1 MYMRASDEP
10 SEETP
15 TPPNQSTVI
24 LLLGT
29 IADTTWRMFVPTI
42 TGIVGGYMLD
52 ESLGTKPWLF
62 AGGTILGCIVA
73 GLLIKQQL
81 QKKI

>member
-1 MYMRASDEP
+1 
-10 SEETP
+10 
-15 TPPNQSTVI
+15 
-24 LLLGT
+24 
-29 IADTTWRMFVPTI
+29 MFVPTI

-52 ESLGTKPWLF
+52 ESLGTKTMAVLPEE
-62 AGGTILGCIVA
+62 TILGCIVA